1 MNRFDELKQIK
12 VLNEM
17 GRRLSLVQ
25 QEISRGM
32 FDLEPSQ
39 EMFDLLFEIGQEI
52 AKASVRLS
60 ELYSY
65 MESEKTCIRQK

>member
-65 MESEKTCIRQK
+65 MESEKRA